1 MGEEFHGQL
10 PLLPVIPYAV
20 GLSLRVSWNIL
31 LRSKTLLFKK
41 RARKQVL
48 DNCAIL
54 RSLGGVYSSASCMA
68 DLAERLVYEQESKEE
83 GGKNGNQNQEPSHLR
98 SASWRWAPGKL
109 SRHSREIEDFA

>member
-1 MGEEFHGQL
+1 M
-10 PLLPVIPYAV
+10 
-20 GLSLRVSWNIL
+20 
-31 LRSKTLLFKK
+31 LRSKTLLFKE

-83 GGKNGNQNQEPSHLR
+83 GGKNANENQEPPHLR